1 MIRFSFLFIESLDE
15 RVAQSLRGYPRIR
28 ICKQML
34 VGSQGVDFIL
44 KSTVSPMAKLSLA
57 NQRFDK
63 LTSAHSMADDGHD
76 KDNRDRL
83 SRYRIG
89 RHGCHASVISAKM

>member
-1 MIRFSFLFIESLDE
+1 MGISLSHDLESAFE
-15 RVAQSLRGYPRIR
+15 SK
-28 ICKQML
+28 CS

-63 LTSAHSMADDGHD
+63 LTSAHSMAD
-76 KDNRDRL
+76 KRP
-83 SRYRIG
+83 
-89 RHGCHASVISAKM
+89 